1 MSRPTAQQ
9 GADDTSWSVVV
20 PTIGR
25 PSLRVLLDSLAAQ
38 SPAPREVVV
47 VDDRPAD
54 AGPGSLDL
62 PAELPV
68 RVLRSGGRG
77 PAAAR
82 NVGWRATSATW
93 VAFVD
98 DDVVLPTGWSR
109 ELVADLRAAAFADR
123 AARVGGVS
131 ARIHVPAPEDRRPTD
146 AERGV
151 LGLRDAWW
159 ATADMAYRR
168 AALEHV
174 GGFDERFPRAYRED
188 ADLALRV
195 RRAGWALRRGDRTVV
210 HPLRPPARDA
220 SVARQRGNADDALM
234 RALHGPDW
242 RREAGCPRGRLRTH
256 AVTTAAGL
264 AALVAAAAGRR
275 RTAALA
281 GLAWAGLTAE
291 FAARRIAPGPRTP
304 REVAAMVRSSALVP
318 PAAVA
323 WRAIGARRHRDA
335 AAWPTPPVPRAV
347 LFDRDGTL
355 VEDVPYNGD
364 PDRVVLVDGAVG
376 ALNRLRRNGLRIG
389 VITNQSGI
397 ARGLFTAEDERR
409 VAKRVEEL
417 LGPFDTWQV
426 CPHDAADGCGCR
438 KPAPGMVIAAA
449 RELRVRPA
457 EIVVVG
463 DIGSDMAAARAAGA
477 RAVLV
482 PTPATRP
489 EEVAAT
495 AADGLPVAR
504 DLHAAVDAVLELA
517 ARSAS

>member
-1 MSRPTAQQ
+1 MTT
-9 GADDTSWSVVV
+9 TSWSVVV

-25 PSLRVLLDSLAAQ
+25 PSLRALLDSLAAQ

-47 VDDRPAD
+47 VDDRPVARRPAGD
-54 AGPGSLDL
+54 AALDL
-62 PAELPV
+62 PDGLPV

-82 NVGWRATSATW
+82 NVGWRATSGTW
-93 VAFVD
+93 VAFLD
-98 DDVVLPTGWSR
+98 DDVLLPRGWSR
-109 ELVADLRAAAFADR
+109 ELEADLREPAPAGR
-123 AARVGGVS
+123 GEPTGGVS
-131 ARIHVPAPEDRRPTD
+131 ARIHVPDPEGRRPTD

-168 AALEHV
+168 TALERV

-195 RRAGWALRRGDRTVV
+195 RRAGFALRRGDRTVV

-220 SVARQRGNADDALM
+220 STARQRGNADDALM

-242 RREAGCPRGRLRTH
+242 RRAAGCPRGRLRAH
-256 AVTTAAGL
+256 ATTTAAGL
-264 AALVAAAAGRR
+264 AALAAGVTGRR

-281 GLAWAGLTAE
+281 GLAWVGLTAE

-304 REVAAMVRSSALVP
+304 VEVAAMLRSSAAIP

-323 WRAIGARRHRDA
+323 WRAIGALRHRRA
-335 AAWPTPPVPRAV
+335 TAWPATPVPRAV

-355 VEDVPYNGD
+355 VQDVPYNGD
-364 PDRVVLVDGAVG
+364 PDRVVLVDGAAG

-397 ARGLFTAEDERR
+397 ARGLITAADERR
-409 VAKRVEEL
+409 VAERLAEL

-426 CPHDAADGCGCR
+426 CPHGAADGCDCR

-463 DIGSDMAAARAAGA
+463 DIGSDVAAARAAGA

-489 EEVAAT
+489 EEVAA
-495 AADGLPVAR
+495 AVADGVAVAR
-504 DLHAAVDAVLELA
+504 DLHAAVDVVLEPA
-517 ARSAS
+517 ARGAS